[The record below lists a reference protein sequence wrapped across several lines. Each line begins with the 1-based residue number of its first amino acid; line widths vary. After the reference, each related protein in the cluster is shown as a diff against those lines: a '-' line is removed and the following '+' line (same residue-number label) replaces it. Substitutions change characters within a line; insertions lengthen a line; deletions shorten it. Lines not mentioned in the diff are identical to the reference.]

1 MQWGVDCDRSCTVAE
16 RDNTP
21 ITMRPLDVRGP
32 EAPPADAPGT
42 SRWQRWWRLGA
53 ISEPE
58 LAIFWRQL
66 ALLIEV
72 GVPLLRAL
80 RQIAERTSHA
90 ALRQVIQRVAA
101 DIEAGTSLSEALARH
116 PQVFSRL
123 TVQVIQV
130 AERGGVLD
138 DSLRLIADEIERR
151 VEMTSRIRRALAYPA
166 VILAVG
172 IVIVLFVLAYVIP
185 EFAGIFR
192 DQEVAMPFPTRVVV
206 GVANFLAQFW
216 WLCVLVLVAVV
227 FLVSAYLRTP
237 RGRFIW
243 DRTKL
248 RLPLVGDLLTK
259 ASILRFAQTL
269 GTLLRGG
276 VPILVALKLVQ
287 EHAENSVLAADLA
300 QVYRAVDQGHR
311 LEVPLRQCKVFPPT
325 AVDVMAVGEEAGQL
339 DTVLFKLAQM
349 YKDEVDH
356 SISVFSSILEPL
368 LLCVMG
374 LFVAFIVWAVYLPY
388 FKLPGLL

>member
-1 MQWGVDCDRSCTVAE
+1 VAE
-16 RDNTP
+16 RDDIPT
-21 ITMRPLDVRGP
+21 TMRPLEARGP
-32 EAPPADAPGT
+32 GAPLADAPGA
-42 SRWQRWWRLGA
+42 SRWRRWLQLGTTP
-53 ISEPE
+53 EPE

-80 RQIAERTSHA
+80 YQIAERTSHT

-101 DIEAGTSLSEALARH
+101 DIEAGNSLSEALARH
-116 PQVFSRL
+116 PRVFSRL

-151 VEMTSRIRRALAYPA
+151 VEMAGKVRRALAYPA

-172 IVIVLFVLAYVIP
+172 IVVVLFVLAYVIP

-192 DQEVAMPFPTRVVV
+192 DQEVPLPFPTRVVV
-206 GVANFLAQFW
+206 GVANFLAHFW
-216 WLCVLVLVAVV
+216 WLCLLVLVAVG
-227 FLVSAYLRTP
+227 LLLASYLRTP

-259 ASILRFAQTL
+259 ASVLRFAQTL

-287 EHAENSVLAADLA
+287 EHAENSVLAAELA
-300 QVYRAVDQGHR
+300 QVYRAVDQGQR
-311 LEVPLRQCKVFPPT
+311 LEVPLRQCQVFPPT
-325 AVDVMAVGEEAGQL
+325 AVDVIAVGEEAGQL

-368 LLCVMG
+368 LLFVMG

>member
-1 MQWGVDCDRSCTVAE
+1 VAE
-16 RDNTP
+16 RDNVSTNV
-21 ITMRPLDVRGP
+21 RPLDAVVPGVSPADTP
-32 EAPPADAPGT
+32 EA
-42 SRWQRWWRLGA
+42 SRWRRWWKLGT
-53 ISEPE
+53 IPEPE

-80 RQIAERTSHA
+80 HQIAERTSHM
-90 ALRQVIQRVAA
+90 ALCQVIQRVAA
-101 DIEAGTSLSEALARH
+101 AIEGGNSLSEALAQH
-116 PQVFSRL
+116 PQAFSRL

-138 DSLRLIADEIERR
+138 DSLRLIAEEIERR
-151 VEMTSRIRRALAYPA
+151 VEISGKVRRALAYPA
-166 VILAVG
+166 TIMAVG
-172 IVIVLFVLAYVIP
+172 VVVVLFVLAYVIP
-185 EFAGIFR
+185 EFSGVFQ
-192 DQEVAMPFPTRVVV
+192 DQDVPLPLPTRMVV
-206 GVANFLAQFW
+206 GVASFLAYFW
-216 WLCVLVLVAVV
+216 WLCILVLVAVGM
-227 FLVSAYLRTP
+227 LVTSYIRTP

-248 RLPLVGDLLTK
+248 RLPLVGALLGK

-276 VPILVALKLVQ
+276 VPILVSLKLVQ
-287 EHAENSVLAADLA
+287 EHAENSVLAGELA
-300 QVYRAVDQGHR
+300 QVYNAVDQGNR

-325 AVDVMAVGEEAGQL
+325 AVDVIAVGEEAGQL
-339 DTVLFKLAQM
+339 DTVLFKLAHM
-349 YKDEVDH
+349 YKEEVDH

-368 LLCVMG
+368 VLCVMG
-374 LFVAFIVWAVYLPY
+374 LFVALIVWAVYLPY